1 MQTSSPTQQSGKRSH
16 LRRRQALPGERERP
30 EKMVVKVEMVEKV
43 VEMVKVEKVEMV
55 VKVARTRWRKSAGL
69 PCG

>member
-30 EKMVVKVEMVEKV
+30 EKMVVKVEKV
-43 VEMVKVEKVEMV
+43 VKVEMV

>member
-30 EKMVVKVEMVEKV
+30 EKMVEKV
-43 VEMVKVEKVEMV
+43 VEMVMVEKG
-55 VKVARTRWRKSAGL
+55 VKVVRTRWRKSAGL

>member
-30 EKMVVKVEMVEKV
+30 EKMVVKVE
-43 VEMVKVEKVEMV
+43 KVEKVEKV
-55 VKVARTRWRKSAGL
+55 VKGVKVVRTRWRKSAGL